1 MKEKKSEKVKK
12 HSPWMALVTVMVG
25 TLLIGLDRTVVN
37 LGMPKMIADFGISVS
52 MAGWIA
58 TSYIITNA
66 VFVPVFGKLGDMIGD
81 RKIYLWSFIGFIIT
95 SVLAGLSWNISSM
108 IFFRA
113 LQGLVG
119 AAVYPTAMSLIVK
132 NFSDQKSR
140 AQALGIWTAS
150 FAASA
155 VFGPL
160 VGGPLIDLY
169 SWRMLFYINLP
180 IGILGIFM
188 VLMYLPNDRGK
199 EKKGF
204 DIYGAIT
211 LAIALSSLVLVL
223 EKGREWE
230 WTSLT
235 SVLFYILVLV
245 FGTWFVKIE
254 KKHPSPMVDLKFFK
268 NETFVS
274 ALLVSFISF
283 GGMMGAMFLL
293 PIFVQ
298 TYLGYDATQTGFLFL
313 PMALTMFVAAPIGAK
328 LAQKIHV
335 RYSVS
340 LGMFL
345 VAFAIY
351 LMTGLDAKTV
361 SSELTIPLMMLA
373 VVFSIL
379 CEGTVYGNTIA
390 RKPFQDTI
398 GTAVGVAANIAVC
411 AVLVPRFGVMG
422 AAVGLVAANATMFLY
437 RTVTGQYYYRTI
449 PSFSRTICGFLL
461 AVGVAVI
468 GVVFAHNFI
477 IKFVLT
483 AAILF
488 IYCNIY
494 RAQLY
499 KLWQIFMGFVRRYL
513 LHSQA

>member
-373 VVFSIL
+373 VGMGIGMSPLTNAVASSVPAN
-379 CEGTVYGNTIA
+379 EVGIA
-390 RKPFQDTI
+390 S
-398 GTAVGVAANIAVC
+398 AVLNLTRNIAG
-411 AVLVPRFGVMG
+411 AVAIAFFGTILSNVTESKVLEVG
-422 AAVGLVAANATMFLY
+422 ANTVINDPQYASFLPGLVVLKAQILAY
-437 RTVTGQYYYRTI
+437 REVFFIASIVTV
-449 PSFSRTICGFLL
+449 
-461 AVGVAVI
+461 VGAFVALSLKD
-468 GVVFAHNFI
+468 HSK
-477 IKFVLT
+477 IKDEKDE
-483 AAILF
+483 AI
-488 IYCNIY
+488 
-494 RAQLY
+494 QL
-499 KLWQIFMGFVRRYL
+499 KEI
-513 LHSQA
+513 